1 MAEYNLISKYEF
13 NMGSGITEIGF
24 TDDDQLFTKIMFAK
38 KVAPLTTISSVTIK
52 KGALTQ
58 KLQYDIKI
66 IKENGKEQLFQI
78 LQIDSFDPQGVK
90 FVNELK
96 SKIPASCLWI
106 DKFEAKTLDVK
117 NSMSSRTYDL
127 QIMWFIKGKLMAGY
141 GRGIQIFMNY
151 GLFTLIC
158 LGLPLPLLVY
168 VIAAG
173 CHRVKTDDN
182 GIKIKKLFSKY
193 FAWQDVDHIDVHTY
207 KIIVTQYGALAD
219 SNILLVFKLHSKN
232 GSKRKFTIRSLEG
245 KQFVKEMIERK
256 KISEETASRFI

>member
-24 TDDDQLFTKIMFAK
+24 TDDDQLFTKILFAK

-66 IKENGKEQLFQI
+66 IKEDGKEQLFQI
-78 LQIDSFDPQGVK
+78 LQIDSVDPQGVK

-106 DKFEAKTLDVK
+106 DKFEAKALDVK

-141 GRGIQIFMNY
+141 GRGLQIFMNY
-151 GLFTLIC
+151 GLLTLCC
-158 LGLPLPLLVY
+158 LGLTLPLLVY
-168 VIAAG
+168 VIATG

-232 GSKRKFTIRSLEG
+232 GSKRKFIIRSLEG
-245 KQFVKEMIERK
+245 KQFVNEMIERK
-256 KISEETASRFI
+256 KISEETASMFI